1 MAAPPR
7 PEDFLSNVVESE
19 ETVYHFREDIYP
31 GLADFDK
38 WEHSQTVRAKQMT
51 TLDHQ
56 HCAKLLDDREMKAWM
71 EKGESGLIWI
81 NSHQITK
88 TVDWVS
94 VLATSLVEYAD
105 RLQSVTVLRHFCFGA
120 YADKKG
126 SNVCVI
132 LQTFIFQMIG
142 KHRKAFLSNRSTGL
156 VIQRLKES
164 RDNIDELK
172 DIFLEVLQ
180 TAKIR
185 CLWIFVDHIDILSS
199 QNAPE
204 RAFPILDFLEKLV
217 QDASITVK
225 VFITAR
231 LGGSERLSIIAADEG
246 IISLNHPVINV
257 LRGQHRNEIALWA
270 RHSRRPHRLQ
280 EATLKKTVSSDSKT
294 PTGHSS
300 DDSSESDLTH
310 ETRIKKPA
318 SASKLPWHP
327 VRGASSVEDS
337 ESACSYK
344 KDEFLS
350 SEEEKTDLE
359 MRHTTSHPFVRTGN
373 CISTDDDSDGSMLK
387 TPKPDEGKFDSSSNS
402 DSDYSHGIG
411 GLLRSRKPSLK
422 SNLVVDRSGQHEN
435 EPDKPIGPKV
445 EQGGDSVALPE
456 RSSDSV
462 NTLRKVVTFESDA
475 DDSDY

>member
-7 PEDFLSNVVESE
+7 PEDFLSNVVQSE
-19 ETVYHFREDIYP
+19 ETVYHFREDMYP
-31 GLADFDK
+31 GLAEFDK
-38 WEHSQTVRAKQMT
+38 WEHSQTARAKQMT

-56 HCAKLLDDREMKAWM
+56 HCAKLLDHREMKAWM

-94 VLATSLVEYAD
+94 VLATSLIEYAD
-105 RLQSVTVLRHFCFGA
+105 RLQSVTVLRHFCFGP

-126 SNVCVI
+126 SNACVI
-132 LQTFIFQMIG
+132 LQTFIFQMIA
-142 KHRKAFLSNRSTGL
+142 KHRKVFLNNRSTGL
-156 VIQRLKES
+156 VIQRLKGS
-164 RDNIDELK
+164 RDDVAELK

-180 TAKIR
+180 TAKTR

-199 QNAPE
+199 HNAPE
-204 RAFPILDFLEKLV
+204 LAFPILDFLEKLV

-257 LRGQHRNEIALWA
+257 PRGQHRTEIALWA

-280 EATLKKTVSSDSKT
+280 ERTLKKTVSSESKT

-300 DDSSESDLTH
+300 DDSSESDLTK
-310 ETRIKKPA
+310 ETRTRRRDSISKP
-318 SASKLPWHP
+318 PRQP
-327 VRGASSVEDS
+327 IRGASSVEDS

-350 SEEEKTDLE
+350 SEEEETDLE
-359 MRHTTSHPFVRTGN
+359 MRRTTSHPFVRTGN
-373 CISTDDDSDGSMLK
+373 CISTDDDSDGSLLK
-387 TPKPDEGKFDSSSNS
+387 NPKPNGGKFDSSSNS
-402 DSDYSHGIG
+402 DSDDSDDIG
-411 GLLRSRKPSLK
+411 GLWRSRKPSLK
-422 SNLVVDRSGQHEN
+422 SSLVHDKSGQHGN
-435 EPDKPIGPKV
+435 EPGISSSPNAK
-445 EQGGDSVALPE
+445 QGEGAVASSK
-456 RSSDSV
+456 RSSDNV
-462 NTLRKVVTFESDA
+462 NALRKVVTFESDA

>member
-1 MAAPPR
+1 MAAPSR
-7 PEDFLSNVVESE
+7 SEGFLSNVVESE
-19 ETVYHFREDIYP
+19 ETVYQFRENIYP
-31 GLADFDK
+31 GLAEFDK
-38 WEHSQTVRAKQMT
+38 WEHSQTVRGKQMT

-56 HCAKLLDDREMKAWM
+56 HCAKLLDHWEMKAWM

-94 VLATSLVEYAD
+94 VLATSLIEYAD

-126 SNVCVI
+126 SNACVI
-132 LQTFIFQMIG
+132 LQSFIFQMVG

-156 VIQRLKES
+156 VIQRLKGS
-164 RDNIDELK
+164 RDNTDELK

-185 CLWIFVDHIDILSS
+185 CLWIFVDHIDVLSS
-199 QNAPE
+199 QNAPAM
-204 RAFPILDFLEKLV
+204 AFPILDFLEKLV

-231 LGGSERLSIIAADEG
+231 LGGSERLSMIAAEEG

-257 LRGQHRNEIALWA
+257 PRGQHRNEIALWA

-280 EATLKKTVSSDSKT
+280 EATLKKTISSDSKT

-310 ETRIKKPA
+310 ETRTKRRASISKPPRQ
-318 SASKLPWHP
+318 LI
-327 VRGASSVEDS
+327 RGASSVEDS

-344 KDEFLS
+344 NDDFLS
-350 SEEEKTDLE
+350 SEEEETDLE
-359 MRHTTSHPFVRTGN
+359 MKRTTSHPFVRTGN
-373 CISTDDDSDGSMLK
+373 CISTDDDSDGSLLK
-387 TPKPDEGKFDSSSNS
+387 TPKPDEGKFDSSSNP
-402 DSDYSHGIG
+402 DSDDSDGIG
-411 GLLRSRKPSLK
+411 GFLRSRKPSLK
-422 SNLVVDRSGQHEN
+422 SNLVHDKSGQHEN
-435 EPDKPIGPKV
+435 EVDK
-445 EQGGDSVALPE
+445 
-456 RSSDSV
+456 RSSPNFKQGEDVVASPKCSTDNV
-462 NTLRKVVTFESDA
+462 NALRKVVTFESDA